1 MKHRFNKAKFGFGKD
16 ANKMMLRKLAHNFL
30 TEGKLETTKRKAKAA
45 QSIVER
51 IVTKAKTNTEADKK
65 FILKHITEPKV
76 LTIIVGEIAPALKD
90 VKSGYTRV
98 VNVGMRMTDGADIA
112 RLEWAYPVVLNR
124 KEEVKKTEKKAEK
137 KAEPKKETKAETVEE
152 KKEVPEKENKS

>member
-30 TEGKLETTKRKAKAA
+30 TEGKLETTKHKAKAA

-51 IVTKAKTNTEADKK
+51 IVTKAKTHTEADKK
-65 FILKHITEPKV
+65 FILKHITEPSV
-76 LTIIVGEIAPALKD
+76 LTVIVAEIAPALKD

-98 VNVGMRMTDGADIA
+98 INVGMRSTDGADIA
-112 RLEWAYPVVLNR
+112 RLEWAYPVVIGKK
-124 KEEVKKTEKKAEK
+124 KE
-137 KAEPKKETKAETVEE
+137 EPKKEKKAPVEA
-152 KKEVPEKENKS
+152 KPVAPKENKS